1 MDLSLLQIGLA
12 IVSAFFVFAGYMI
25 VYENPMQSS
34 SEMQTVATSIS
45 DLFSKVDSFWIEDSF
60 VHLLPDNNL
69 CLQARISP
77 DYIVVSSNEIAS
89 QVTIPVTQR
98 LWIVTENTSLKTA
111 NDWHQAM
118 LNFTGSKATEYDPI
132 KNKSLANELLRSTW
146 NQSQNAY
153 YHDPLIWNE
162 NKYIRLEKCIL
173 YQENE
178 IDEIISVNPMTEFII
193 IQQI

>member
-12 IVSAFFVFAGYMI
+12 ISSAFFVFAGYMI

-45 DLFSKVDSFWIEDSF
+45 DLFSKVDSFWIEDSL
-60 VHLLPDNNL
+60 VHLFPENNL
-69 CLQARISP
+69 CLQAMISP

-98 LWIVTENTSLKTA
+98 LWIVTENTSL

-118 LNFTGSKATEYDPI
+118 LNFTGSKGTKCDPI
-132 KNKSLANELLRSTW
+132 KNKSLANELIRSTW
-146 NQSQNAY
+146 NQSQHVY
-153 YHDPLIWNE
+153 YHSPLIWNE
-162 NKYIRLEKCIL
+162 NKYITLEKCIL

-178 IDEIISVNPMTEFII
+178 IDEIITVSPMTEFVI